1 MKLFYYNVL
10 TLILS
15 LKCDSLRHK
24 YLSKCQH
31 MKGRFMISAEVRIG
45 RFFVKLPKYNKVNNL
60 LWFQDSCHAILFSLT
75 KTASRSLN
83 SVNIIEIAPFGS
95 NFNDGNYIQG
105 INKADLLS
113 SRGLATW
120 VEILIFGMQKYVSKL
135 DFAR

>member
-1 MKLFYYNVL
+1 
-10 TLILS
+10 
-15 LKCDSLRHK
+15 
-24 YLSKCQH
+24 
-31 MKGRFMISAEVRIG
+31 
-45 RFFVKLPKYNKVNNL
+45 
-60 LWFQDSCHAILFSLT
+60 
-75 KTASRSLN
+75 LN